1 METQDERVARVVAE
15 DVAITDYDPAWR
27 RLFEQEKRHLRAC
40 LPSHLIGRIEHF
52 GSTAVPG
59 LAAKP
64 IVDMLVQVTSL
75 PETRETAP
83 AILLPPVYDYFWR
96 ALFNEYVPPFY
107 AFFIKRD
114 SSGTRSHHIHIVEAD
129 SELWDRL
136 YFRDYLIEHPEVA
149 KEYGDL
155 KLQLAADHGDGRVA
169 DDRIAYTMAKTEF
182 IVHVTEV
189 AKIHYRRG

>member
-15 DVAITDYDPAWR
+15 DVAITAYDAAWPR
-27 RLFEQEKRHLRAC
+27 MFEAEKRHLRAC
-40 LPSHLIGRIEHF
+40 LPGHLIGRIEHF

-64 IVDMLVQVTSL
+64 IVDMLVEVTSL

-114 SSGTRSHHIHIVEAD
+114 SEGQRSHHIHIIEAD

-136 YFRDYLIEHPEVA
+136 LLRDYLIEHPEVA
-149 KEYGDL
+149 KEYADL
-155 KLQLAADHGDGRVA
+155 KLQLAANHAG
-169 DDRIAYTMAKTEF
+169 DRIAYTMAKTEF
-182 IVHVTEV
+182 IVRVTAT
-189 AKIHYRRG
+189 AKAHYR